1 MKARYKRLLNYD
13 YRVKYNIDKKSCT
26 IQYNGFSEAYDK
38 FRELNCEIVAVS
50 TDSKYGTIY
59 KSRNIDNPDIINYFQ
74 WSPFNK
80 DSDFYNHSKK
90 EFMITYS
97 VQNIEQLIENLR
109 RKGITIVDN
118 IKEYEGIGK
127 IVHIYDC
134 DGNYCELWEQLN

>member
-1 MKARYKRLLNYD
+1 MNNKEPKVIGIGGILFKSKNP
-13 YRVKYNIDKKSCT
+13 DKTKKWYEENLG
-26 IQYNGFSEAYDK
+26 I
-38 FRELNCEIVAVS
+38 VS
-50 TDSKYGTIY
+50 TDPKYGTIY

-90 EFMITYS
+90 EFMINYS
-97 VQNIEQLIENLR
+97 VQNIEQLVENLR
-109 RKGITIVDN
+109 QKGITIVDE

>member
-1 MKARYKRLLNYD
+1 MKNKEPKVIGIGGILFKSKNP
-13 YRVKYNIDKKSCT
+13 DKTKKW
-26 IQYNGFSEAYDK
+26 YEENLG
-38 FRELNCEIVAVS
+38 VVS

-90 EFMITYS
+90 EFMINYS
-97 VQNIEQLIENLR
+97 VQNIEQLVENLR
-109 RKGITIVDN
+109 QKGITIVDE